1 MTEGDEWE
9 KLNRPTGREE
19 FDSPN
24 RFDLSSVAQVTELAR
39 RVRPQGPPRPPTPPA
54 SAPRPEPAR
63 NSRGGRKVF
72 PQAAQ
77 AESQQAHPQHE
88 QPYHPRYEQPPYEHA
103 RYEQPQYRQPPP
115 PPAAPQQTP
124 PPRQPPRHTPTPP
137 SAPHGESG
145 GPHPSLPPHPARA
158 SSGGEEPS
166 AGDPAAPPPPRFT
179 HRSLVRPY
187 ARTGGRT
194 RPANDLALEA
204 LVATTERG
212 RRYEGVQSPE
222 QRYVCDLCVEVHS
235 VAEIAAFA
243 KLPLGVVKIVVDD
256 LAEVGAVDLQQPG
269 FVLSDRDSRD
279 FMERILTGL
288 RAL

>member
-1 MTEGDEWE
+1 
-9 KLNRPTGREE
+9 
-19 FDSPN
+19 
-24 RFDLSSVAQVTELAR
+24 
-39 RVRPQGPPRPPTPPA
+39 
-54 SAPRPEPAR
+54 
-63 NSRGGRKVF
+63 
-72 PQAAQ
+72 
-77 AESQQAHPQHE
+77 
-88 QPYHPRYEQPPYEHA
+88 
-103 RYEQPQYRQPPP
+103 
-115 PPAAPQQTP
+115 
-124 PPRQPPRHTPTPP
+124 
-137 SAPHGESG
+137 
-145 GPHPSLPPHPARA
+145 
-158 SSGGEEPS
+158 GGEEPS
-166 AGDPAAPPPPRFT
+166 AGDAAAPPPPRFT

-194 RPANDLALEA
+194 RPANELALEA